1 MGWTAYNGNAVYNGA
16 IPSQSLYQ
24 TGLMNIGESYSLSIE
39 ITCNTGKVV
48 VFGFENVY
56 EYSASGIYTINDT
69 ANSTTLTFK
78 PDYLNTNMFSGSV
91 DIVSLF
97 AVTNIQLVDI
107 DFNYVSDLD
116 YTVSRSGSFIT
127 QCIDFTGQAE
137 GTYYLSYV
145 SDGFTYYSDAIRLI
159 TDTTCTLELR
169 YSCNDNAFGFEFE
182 NTGTEFSMR
191 LDGKIWQP
199 SYINER
205 NEYFRDS
212 RGIEKAI
219 YVNSIKKFLLSIAQQ
234 PEYMHDALRVA
245 LKCDN
250 FYVNNNL
257 YTYSDS
263 EYSPKWRKSSDLAPV
278 EVEIKENKSLIN
290 ANCI

>member
-1 MGWTAYNGNAVYNGA
+1 MAWSAISGNANYDGST
-16 IPSQSLYQ
+16 PSQSLYQ
-24 TGLMNIGESYSLSIE
+24 TGLMNLNEDYSLSIE
-39 ITCNTGKVV
+39 ITCIGGKLILY
-48 VFGFENVY
+48 GFENVY
-56 EYSASGIYTINDT
+56 EYSQSGTYTINDT
-69 ANSTTLTFK
+69 AISTTLTFK
-78 PDYLNTNMFSGSV
+78 PEFKNSIMFTGSV

-97 AVTNIQLVDI
+97 AVSGIQLVDT
-107 DFNYVSDLD
+107 DFNFVADLD
-116 YTVSRSGSFIT
+116 YTISRSGSFVT
-127 QCIDFTGQAE
+127 QCIDFTGQNE
-137 GTYYLSYV
+137 GTYYLSYI

-159 TDTTCTLELR
+159 SDTTCTLELR

-212 RGIEKAI
+212 RGIERAI

-250 FYVNNNL
+250 FYVNNSL
-257 YTYSDS
+257 YTYADS